1 MRITSV
7 ALFILLLTSCSIPLL
22 KKDAEILSYEE
33 YKNTSP
39 TKIINKFKLSG
50 KLSLFI
56 DNKGQTGKILWNF
69 ENNKDTIDILN
80 PFNTKIAEI
89 ILLKQEKKVILKFSK
104 NNNQDSEKLISKIF
118 GEKENIFL
126 LKEFIVN
133 PPKQISDINN
143 ITIKYKNWDIHYQ
156 GNKIIREQLLPNT
169 IEFEKNNI
177 SLKIFIVDWSL

>member
-22 KKDAEILSYEE
+22 KQDAEILSYEE
-33 YKNTSP
+33 YKNGLSKKVT
-39 TKIINKFKLSG
+39 NKFKLNG
-50 KLSLFI
+50 KVSLFI

-69 ENNKDTIDILN
+69 ENNKDTINILN

-118 GEKENIFL
+118 GEKENIFI

-143 ITIKYKNWDIHYQ
+143 ITIKYKNWNIHYK
-156 GNKIIREQLLPNT
+156 GNKVIRDQILPHT
-169 IEFEKNNI
+169 IEFEKNNV
-177 SLKIFIVDWSL
+177 SLKIFIVDWAL

>member
-1 MRITSV
+1 MRTTSV

-22 KKDAEILSYEE
+22 KQDAEILSYEE
-33 YKNTSP
+33 YKNGLSKKVT
-39 TKIINKFKLSG
+39 NKFKLNG
-50 KLSLFI
+50 KVSLFI

-69 ENNKDTIDILN
+69 ENNKDTINILN

-118 GEKENIFL
+118 GEKENIFI

-143 ITIKYKNWDIHYQ
+143 ITIKYKNWNIHYK
-156 GNKIIREQLLPNT
+156 GNKVIRDQILPRT
-169 IEFEKNNI
+169 IEFEKNNV
-177 SLKIFIVDWSL
+177 SLKIFIVDWAL

>member
-1 MRITSV
+1 MRITLVS
-7 ALFILLLTSCSIPLL
+7 LFLLLLTSCSIPLL
-22 KKDAEILSYEE
+22 KQDTEILSYEE
-33 YKNTSP
+33 YKNALP
-39 TKIINKFKLSG
+39 TKITNKFKLNG

-56 DNKGQTGKILWNF
+56 DKKGQTGKILWDF
-69 ENNKDTIDILN
+69 ENNKDTINILN

-143 ITIKYKNWDIHYQ
+143 ITIKYKNWNIHYQ
-156 GNKIIREQLLPNT
+156 GNKVIRDRVLPNT
-169 IEFEKNNI
+169 IEFEKNNV
-177 SLKIFIVDWSL
+177 SLKIFIEDWAV

>member
-118 GEKENIFL
+118 GDKENIFL

-133 PPKQISDINN
+133 PPKQIPNINN
-143 ITIKYKNWDIHYQ
+143 IIIKYKNWNIHYQ
-156 GNKIIREQLLPNT
+156 GNKVIRDRVLPNT
-169 IEFEKNNI
+169 IEFEKNNV
-177 SLKIFIVDWSL
+177 SLKIFIEDWAV

>member
-69 ENNKDTIDILN
+69 ENNKDTINILN
-80 PFNTKIAEI
+80 PSNTKIAEI

-118 GEKENIFL
+118 GDKENIFL

-133 PPKQISDINN
+133 PPKQIPNINN
-143 ITIKYKNWDIHYQ
+143 IIIKYKNWNIHYK
-156 GNKIIREQLLPNT
+156 GNKVIRDQILPRT
-169 IEFEKNNI
+169 IEFEKNNV
-177 SLKIFIVDWSL
+177 SLKIFIVDWAL

>member
-22 KKDAEILSYEE
+22 KQDAEILSYEE
-33 YKNTSP
+33 YKNALSKKVT
-39 TKIINKFKLSG
+39 NKFKLNG
-50 KLSLFI
+50 KVSLFI

-69 ENNKDTIDILN
+69 ENNKDTINILN

-118 GEKENIFL
+118 GDKENIFL

-133 PPKQISDINN
+133 PPKQIPNINN
-143 ITIKYKNWDIHYQ
+143 IIIKYKNWNIHYQ
-156 GNKIIREQLLPNT
+156 GNKVIRDRVLPNT
-169 IEFEKNNI
+169 IEFEKNNV
-177 SLKIFIVDWSL
+177 SLKIFIEDWSV

>member
-69 ENNKDTIDILN
+69 ENNKDTINILN

-118 GEKENIFL
+118 GDKENIFL

-133 PPKQISDINN
+133 PPKQIPNINN
-143 ITIKYKNWDIHYQ
+143 IIIKYKNWNIHYQ
-156 GNKIIREQLLPNT
+156 GNKVIRDRVLPNT
-169 IEFEKNNI
+169 IEFEKNNV
-177 SLKIFIVDWSL
+177 SLKIFIEDWAV

>member
-1 MRITSV
+1 MRTTSV

-22 KKDAEILSYEE
+22 KQDAEILSYEE
-33 YKNTSP
+33 YKNALSKKVT
-39 TKIINKFKLSG
+39 NKFKLNG
-50 KLSLFI
+50 KVSLFI

-69 ENNKDTIDILN
+69 ENNKDTINILN

-143 ITIKYKNWDIHYQ
+143 ITIKYKNWNIHYK
-156 GNKIIREQLLPNT
+156 GNKVIRDQILPRT
-169 IEFEKNNI
+169 IEFEKNNV
-177 SLKIFIVDWSL
+177 SLKIFIVDWAL

>member
-22 KKDAEILSYEE
+22 KQDAEILSYGE
-33 YKNTSP
+33 YKNALSKKVT
-39 TKIINKFKLSG
+39 NKFKLNG
-50 KLSLFI
+50 KVSLFI

-69 ENNKDTIDILN
+69 ENNKDTINILN

-143 ITIKYKNWDIHYQ
+143 ITIKYKNWNIHYK
-156 GNKIIREQLLPNT
+156 GNKVIRDQILPST
-169 IEFEKNNI
+169 IEFEKNNV
-177 SLKIFIVDWSL
+177 SLKIFIVDWAL

>member
-22 KKDAEILSYEE
+22 KQDAEILSYEE
-33 YKNTSP
+33 YKNALSKKVT
-39 TKIINKFKLSG
+39 NKFKLNG
-50 KLSLFI
+50 KVSLFI

-69 ENNKDTIDILN
+69 ENNKDTINILN

-118 GEKENIFL
+118 GEKENIFI

-143 ITIKYKNWDIHYQ
+143 ITIKYKNWNIHYK
-156 GNKIIREQLLPNT
+156 GNKVIRDQILPRT
-169 IEFEKNNI
+169 IEFEKNNV
-177 SLKIFIVDWSL
+177 SLKIFIVDWAL